1 MKIVNANIVDVVN
14 GDVLERK
21 TIHID
26 KGIITNIDGSTPLVN
41 EDVFDA
47 AGKFVVP
54 GIISCHTHLSVVFP
68 FSDTDE
74 NESPAITAFRAATRA
89 QQALASGI
97 TTIRCV
103 HEQNKVDL
111 FLKAAIKRGWS
122 KAPRIF
128 GAGRALSTPDGHGAG
143 SACSYAEGFEGF
155 YQAAKNELEAGADH
169 LKIFINGGL
178 ARAGETP
185 DEAEMTDDEI
195 AGVVKAAH
203 EHDTYVVAH
212 SGENKAIM
220 QALRQGV
227 RSFEHIYNINNDTA
241 QALAN
246 ARAFITPTL
255 CVTRSESWM
264 RANHFEEPS
273 IQNALRVSEQ
283 HLESVKK
290 AIVAKNQMVNGT
302 DYPPGD
308 LVDGIPA
315 ALHEM
320 YLMFGA
326 GLTPLQAIQSI
337 SYTAAKLLRQDNF
350 LGQIAPKFAADLLIL
365 DGNPLKDLDQFRN
378 IVSIYAQGEEINR

>member
-21 TIHID
+21 TIHIE

-41 EDVFDA
+41 EDVIDA

-143 SACSYAEGFEGF
+143 CLHHGRSSCEHVCGVGIHPRDVARRRPRDA
-155 YQAAKNELEAGADH
+155 LVDAGARPRRGD
-169 LKIFINGGL
+169 GGEEDRTRRVVH
-178 ARAGETP
+178 ARGA
-185 DEAEMTDDEI
+185 
-195 AGVVKAAH
+195 VRR
-203 EHDTYVVAH
+203 
-212 SGENKAIM
+212 
-220 QALRQGV
+220 QAR
-227 RSFEHIYNINNDTA
+227 RS
-241 QALAN
+241 
-246 ARAFITPTL
+246 
-255 CVTRSESWM
+255 
-264 RANHFEEPS
+264 PS
-273 IQNALRVSEQ
+273 S
-283 HLESVKK
+283 
-290 AIVAKNQMVNGT
+290 
-302 DYPPGD
+302 
-308 LVDGIPA
+308 LVDSSSS
-315 ALHEM
+315 
-320 YLMFGA
+320 
-326 GLTPLQAIQSI
+326 LTITLSH
-337 SYTAAKLLRQDNF
+337 
-350 LGQIAPKFAADLLIL
+350 
-365 DGNPLKDLDQFRN
+365 PLKCALLDQKRN
-378 IVSIYAQGEEINR
+378 YPRGTVPKR

>member
-14 GDVLERK
+14 GDVLKRK

-26 KGIITNIDGSTPLVN
+26 KGIITNIDGSTPQVN
-41 EDVFDA
+41 ADVIDA

-155 YQAAKNELEAGADH
+155 YQAAKNELEQMKVGPQYNRI
-169 LKIFINGGL
+169 KGYCQ
-178 ARAGETP
+178 EC
-185 DEAEMTDDEI
+185 
-195 AGVVKAAH
+195 
-203 EHDTYVVAH
+203 
-212 SGENKAIM
+212 
-220 QALRQGV
+220 
-227 RSFEHIYNINNDTA
+227 FEFHA
-241 QALAN
+241 
-246 ARAFITPTL
+246 
-255 CVTRSESWM
+255 
-264 RANHFEEPS
+264 
-273 IQNALRVSEQ
+273 
-283 HLESVKK
+283 
-290 AIVAKNQMVNGT
+290 
-302 DYPPGD
+302 
-308 LVDGIPA
+308 
-315 ALHEM
+315 
-320 YLMFGA
+320 
-326 GLTPLQAIQSI
+326 
-337 SYTAAKLLRQDNF
+337 
-350 LGQIAPKFAADLLIL
+350 
-365 DGNPLKDLDQFRN
+365 
-378 IVSIYAQGEEINR
+378 